1 MTFKELGLNEELL
14 EALGYMNFHEATPI
28 QEKAIPAALNGK
40 DLIACA
46 QTGTGKTA
54 AFTLPIIHKLS
65 LNNPGT
71 SNTLILT
78 PTRELALQIDNQ
90 IQGFSYFSGITS
102 LAIYGGGDGKEWNNQ
117 RKALTQGAEIIIA
130 TPGKLISHLNLGYVK
145 FDDIQ
150 HLVLDEAD
158 RMLDMGFY
166 DDIKKI
172 ISYLPK
178 ERQNLFFSATMAP
191 KMRKLA
197 QEFLKEPEEISL
209 AIAKPAAGVLQA
221 VYLAYDQQKTAL
233 IHELLKDTKSYESII
248 IFCSTKKKVAEVA
261 KSLKGK
267 GYVVAAVSS
276 DLDQKERELALQEFR
291 AKRTRIIV
299 STDVL
304 SRGIDIKDINLVMN
318 YDVPSDAA
326 DYVHRIGRTAR
337 ANTTGVAITFVSPD
351 DMFNFS
357 KIEELIER
365 DVIKIN
371 VPESLGESPV
381 WKKPTKG
388 KGRRKPFKRKK

>member
-28 QEKAIPAALNGK
+28 QEQAIPAALNGK